1 MITVKLFGT
10 FRLDS
15 GIQEMQLEAKTVK
28 ELYPKIMAEV
38 LKVNP
43 YTTLSMK
50 DVKGCIVSI
59 GGNRSA
65 SEQSSRT
72 GTLYS
77 LFRRLQEVEL
87 CLIQLMLT
95 DATAAI
101 PARYPARLRR

>member
-28 ELYPKIMAEV
+28 ELYPKVMAEV

-59 GGNRSA
+59 GGK
-65 SEQSSRT
+65 QVGVRT
-72 GTLYS
+72 KLKDGDVVFL
-77 LFRRLQEVEL
+77 V
-87 CLIQLMLT
+87 
-95 DATAAI
+95 
-101 PARYPARLRR
+101 PAVAGG

>member
-59 GGNRSA
+59 DGKQVGVRTRLKDGDVVYLVPAVAGG
-65 SEQSSRT
+65 
-72 GTLYS
+72 
-77 LFRRLQEVEL
+77 
-87 CLIQLMLT
+87 
-95 DATAAI
+95 
-101 PARYPARLRR
+101 

>member
-15 GIQEMQLEAKTVK
+15 GIKEMQIDAKSVK
-28 ELYPKIMAEV
+28 ELYPVVMDEV

-59 GGNRSA
+59 GGK
-65 SEQSSRT
+65 QVGPRT
-72 GTLYS
+72 KLKDGDVVYL
-77 LFRRLQEVEL
+77 V
-87 CLIQLMLT
+87 
-95 DATAAI
+95 
-101 PARYPARLRR
+101 PAVAGG

>member
-15 GIQEMQLEAKTVK
+15 GIKEMQIDAKSVK
-28 ELYPKIMAEV
+28 ELYPVVMDEV

-59 GGNRSA
+59 DGKQVGPRTKLKDGDVVYLVPAVAGG
-65 SEQSSRT
+65 
-72 GTLYS
+72 
-77 LFRRLQEVEL
+77 
-87 CLIQLMLT
+87 
-95 DATAAI
+95 
-101 PARYPARLRR
+101 